1 MSGIVLR
8 SIYNAALKRH
18 IPIELATQLKGYNR
32 LPNVIDE
39 NLKKIALDLT
49 ERAFNKLSP
58 GYQANIQKIVI
69 TRLMHE
75 SDNDLNNHCSLLLE
89 KEGGNFYATWHVTT
103 NPDHQTEPQTKQQA
117 D

>member
-18 IPIELATQLKGYNR
+18 IPIELATELRDYNR
-32 LPNVIDE
+32 LPDTIDE

-58 GYQANIQKIVI
+58 GYQANIQKIII
-69 TRLMHE
+69 TYG
-75 SDNDLNNHCSLLLE
+75 SSPTLE
-89 KEGGNFYATWHVTT
+89 ERPADRV
-103 NPDHQTEPQTKQQA
+103 QTK
-117 D
+117 